1 MTESIL
7 IGYRIFKDGGELLS
21 FDVEIDNQNHSKQ
34 PPLIAS
40 DNENWARLGNHQCE
54 HCPLSPTQESH
65 CPIALRIAWVTDQ
78 VQHAIST
85 EVVDCKVET
94 PERVFSSRLPL
105 QTAIYSLLGLL
116 MATSGCPHMDFLKPM
131 ARYHLPFST
140 AEETIVRTSS
150 LYLLTQYF
158 KEGSGGEP
166 DYKLAGLENLYE
178 QVSKVNLGIIER
190 IRSRS
195 ASGDTNANSIVILNS
210 FAQILSLGGK
220 VGLNSVAKTFI

>member
-1 MTESIL
+1 MNESIL
-7 IGYRIFKDGGELLS
+7 IQYRIIKDDGELLS
-21 FDVEIDNQNHSKQ
+21 FDVELDSQNHSKP

-40 DNENWARLGNHQCE
+40 DNANWARLDNHQCQ
-54 HCPLSPTQESH
+54 HCPLSPTQELH
-65 CPIALRIAWVTDQ
+65 CPVALRIAWITDS

-85 EVVDCKVET
+85 EIVECKVET
-94 PERVFSSRLPL
+94 PERVFSSRLPI

-158 KEGSGGEP
+158 KEDSGDEADYRLAYLGE
-166 DYKLAGLENLYE
+166 LYE
-178 QVSKVNLGIIER
+178 QVSKVNEGIIQR

-195 ASGDTNANSIVILNS
+195 ASGDTNANSIITLNS
-210 FAQILSLGGK
+210 FAQILSLGERI
-220 VGLNSVAKTFI
+220 GLNSVAKSFI

>member
-7 IGYRIFKDGGELLS
+7 IGYRILKDGGELLS

-40 DNENWARLGNHQCE
+40 DNEHWARLDNHQCE
-54 HCPLSPTQESH
+54 HCPLSPTQEPH
-65 CPIALRIAWVTDQ
+65 CPVALRIAWVTDS

-85 EVVDCKVET
+85 EIVECKVET
-94 PERVFSSRLPL
+94 PERVFSSRLPI

-166 DYKLAGLENLYE
+166 DYGLVGLEDLYE
-178 QVSKVNLGIIER
+178 QVSKVNKGIIKR

-195 ASGDTNANSIVILNS
+195 ENGDTNANSIVILNS